1 MSSLQVVE
9 TSPSV
14 PVRETDRPTLI
25 FDFDGTLADTFPAI
39 IEMVNDHAEEFHI
52 QPLGERD
59 VEALRGL
66 SNMEIIRKY
75 NIPLTKVPGLILR
88 SQKELH
94 RRLGD
99 VDLFPGIREL
109 VRELKDEG
117 FGLGILTSNSRENV
131 QKLLR
136 ARDLDIFDFI
146 HSESNLFGKNRAL
159 LHLMRVHGLKRDEV
173 VYVGDEMRDIDA
185 CRRIQVAI
193 IAVSWGFH
201 RREMLLGRKPDY
213 LVDSPEEIRSIMMG

>member
-52 QPLGERD
+52 QPLDEHD

-66 SNMEIIRKY
+66 SNLEIIRKY

-159 LHLMRVHGLKRDEV
+159 LHLMRVHGLKREEV

-185 CRRIQVAI
+185 CRRIQVSI

>member
-9 TSPSV
+9 SSPSV
-14 PVRETDRPTLI
+14 PVRESDRPTLI

-39 IEMVNDHAEEFHI
+39 IEMVNDHADEFHI
-52 QPLGERD
+52 QPLDEHD

-66 SNMEIIRKY
+66 SNLEIIRKY

-94 RRLGD
+94 RRLGE

-109 VRELKDEG
+109 VRKLKDEG

-136 ARDLDIFDFI
+136 ARGLDVFDFI

-185 CRRIQVAI
+185 CRRIPVSI

-213 LVDSPEEIRSIMMG
+213 LVDTPDEIRSIVMG

>member
-25 FDFDGTLADTFPAI
+25 FDFDGTLADTFPVI

-52 QPLGERD
+52 QPLDEHD
-59 VEALRGL
+59 VETLRGL
-66 SNMEIIRKY
+66 SNMAIIRKY

-109 VRELKDEG
+109 IRELKDEG

-159 LHLMRVHGLKRDEV
+159 LHLMRVHGLKREEV

>member
-1 MSSLQVVE
+1 MSSLQAVE
-9 TSPSV
+9 SSTSV

-25 FDFDGTLADTFPAI
+25 FDFDGTLADTLSAI
-39 IEMVNDHAEEFHI
+39 VGMVNEHAEEFHFR
-52 QPLGERD
+52 PLDERD
-59 VEALRGL
+59 VEEMRGL
-66 SNMEIIRKY
+66 SNMEIIRRF
-75 NIPLTKVPGLILR
+75 NIPLVKVPGLLVR

-94 RRLGD
+94 RRMNE
-99 VDLFPGIREL
+99 VHLFPGIREL
-109 VRELKDEG
+109 ILGLKADG

-136 ARDLDIFDFI
+136 ERDLDVFDFI

-159 LHLMRVHGLKRDEV
+159 HHLMKLHGLKRDEV
-173 VYVGDEMRDIDA
+173 VYVGDEARDIEA
-185 CRRIQVAI
+185 CRRIPISI

-213 LVDSPEEIRSIMMG
+213 LVDTPDEIRSIVMG